1 MGEWGTRPSCQKS
14 GGTPLHPWLIEIYD
28 NNNLGAINA
37 DDTVEVSG
45 AVVIVRHADCFTAQC
60 QPLLLR
66 VRINVKHMRSGREYR
81 QLTDIHITSQ
91 LHSSISRYTSRQYV
105 GYTAL
110 PRQLYIH
117 NSSLNIYTGLIMITY
132 EVTKTQ
138 PMYVGCVLRSI

>member
-1 MGEWGTRPSCQKS
+1 VGEWGTRPSCQKS
-14 GGTPLHPWLIEIYD
+14 GGRHYTPWLIEIYD
-28 NNNLGAINA
+28 NNNLGAVDA

-117 NSSLNIYTGLIMITY
+117 NSSLNIYTGLIIITY